1 MKYETTLGNINT
13 EKSSNRNF
21 DILSRSLELITNNGS
36 VNALSVTIALEIAE
50 IIVKEKAFG
59 FHIHGYCKGKG
70 IEWEKDFRD
79 RLECSYPENSAG
91 INWIKWIKNDITKL
105 SLLWYNLI

>member
-59 FHIHGYCKGKG
+59 FYIHGYCKGKG
-70 IEWEKDFRD
+70 IE
-79 RLECSYPENSAG
+79 
-91 INWIKWIKNDITKL
+91 
-105 SLLWYNLI
+105 

>member
-13 EKSSNRNF
+13 EKSSNKNF

-70 IEWEKDFRD
+70 IE
-79 RLECSYPENSAG
+79 
-91 INWIKWIKNDITKL
+91 
-105 SLLWYNLI
+105 